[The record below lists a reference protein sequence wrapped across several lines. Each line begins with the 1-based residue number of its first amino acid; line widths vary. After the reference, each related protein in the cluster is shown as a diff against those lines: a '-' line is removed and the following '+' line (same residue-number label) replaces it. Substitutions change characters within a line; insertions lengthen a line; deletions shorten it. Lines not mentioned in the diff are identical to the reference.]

1 MTAADGLGGR
11 LQRLSREIEAH
22 LAGLGKGSSRATY
35 RFREFR
41 IAPDGEP
48 DAEDVTFAA
57 QCAVC
62 GECGRPGTDPS
73 GARQWIVR
81 HLSAHPE
88 HYSYR
93 ELISRPY
100 RAVPGAWR

>member
-22 LAGLGKGSSRATY
+22 LGGLGRGASRVSY

-41 IAPDGEP
+41 IAPDEEP
-48 DAEDVTFAA
+48 DAEDVMFAA

-93 ELISRPY
+93 ELVSRPY